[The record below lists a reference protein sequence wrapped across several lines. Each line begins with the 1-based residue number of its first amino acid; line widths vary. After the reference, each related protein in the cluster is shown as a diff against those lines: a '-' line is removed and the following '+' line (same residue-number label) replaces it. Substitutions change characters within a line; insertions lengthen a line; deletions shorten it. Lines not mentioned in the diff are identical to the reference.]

1 MTDNGRS
8 TSGEDLEALRR
19 DREQVREELRE
30 TVDAL
35 AGKFDVRA
43 RATDTAQA
51 AADTVRRRTTRV
63 EQDMRERV
71 EAARDHAGRVLDRAE
86 AATPDPVLERGGE
99 AARFL
104 RRNPVPAVGAAA
116 FAALVTWFVLRRRT
130 A

>member
-1 MTDNGRS
+1 MTDSGRG
-8 TSGEDLEALRR
+8 TPADDREALRR

-51 AADTVRRRTTRV
+51 AADTVRRKTTQV
-63 EQDMRERV
+63 EQDVRDRAGRALERV
-71 EAARDHAGRVLDRAE
+71 EAT
-86 AATPDPVLERGGE
+86 TPDPVLERGGE

-104 RRNPVPAVGAAA
+104 RRNPVPALGAAA
-116 FAALVTWFVLRRRT
+116 FAALVTWLVLRRRT